1 MPRVKGSKSYIV
13 ELDKLNVRYST
24 DEEYRERKNE
34 ENKARSRVR
43 VICSECQD
51 EFAYG
56 SMSSHRRR
64 CRGLEGFT
72 ILEKLLRL
80 K

>member
-1 MPRVKGSKSYIV
+1 MPRVIGSKSYID
-13 ELDKLNVRYST
+13 ELEKLNVRYST
-24 DEEYRERKNE
+24 DEEYRGKKNE

-56 SMSSHRRR
+56 SMSAHRRR

>member
-1 MPRVKGSKSYIV
+1 MACEGRGERYKANL
-13 ELDKLNVRYST
+13 EKLNDRYW
-24 DEEYRERKNE
+24 DDAKFRQRKNE
-34 ENKARSRVR
+34 ENRARSRER

-56 SMSSHRRR
+56 SMSAHRRR

-72 ILEKLLRL
+72 ILEKLFRL

>member
-1 MPRVKGSKSYIV
+1 MTRVKGSKSYIV
-13 ELDKLNVRYST
+13 ELEQLNVRYST
-24 DEEYRERKNE
+24 DEEFRERKIE

-56 SMSSHRRR
+56 SMSANRRR

>member
-1 MPRVKGSKSYIV
+1 MPRVKVSKSYIV
-13 ELDKLNVRYST
+13 ELEKLNVKYSG
-24 DEEYRERKNE
+24 DAEYTEKKNE
-34 ENKARSRVR
+34 ENKERSRVR

-56 SMSSHRRR
+56 SMSANRRR

-80 K
+80 N